1 MIFLTWELKQTYIF
15 ALALAS
21 ARTNWTLLK
30 TGMLKDYFWSRN
42 QTNPS
47 QSLPG
52 FHKGMP
58 AVLCLACFIWSFRF
72 FKKSKKSI
80 KVQPEFVSHE
90 CVLWSLSTMS
100 CAFKRLLNIVSS
112 VAKIYCRLTIR
123 LNIITISVLCNH
135 RTGVEYNML
144 ENEQTNNVALTY

>member
-42 QTNPS
+42 QTNLS
-47 QSLPG
+47 LSLPG
-52 FHKGMP
+52 FHKDMP
-58 AVLCLACFIWSFRF
+58 AVLCLACFIWSLRF
-72 FKKSKKSI
+72 FKKINKTNLTL
-80 KVQPEFVSHE
+80 SHAN
-90 CVLWSLSTMS
+90 VTLWSLSTMS

-112 VAKIYCRLTIR
+112 VAKRYCRLTIR

>member
-1 MIFLTWELKQTYIF
+1 
-15 ALALAS
+15 
-21 ARTNWTLLK
+21 
-30 TGMLKDYFWSRN
+30 
-42 QTNPS
+42 
-47 QSLPG
+47 
-52 FHKGMP
+52 
-58 AVLCLACFIWSFRF
+58 
-72 FKKSKKSI
+72 
-80 KVQPEFVSHE
+80 
-90 CVLWSLSTMS
+90 MS